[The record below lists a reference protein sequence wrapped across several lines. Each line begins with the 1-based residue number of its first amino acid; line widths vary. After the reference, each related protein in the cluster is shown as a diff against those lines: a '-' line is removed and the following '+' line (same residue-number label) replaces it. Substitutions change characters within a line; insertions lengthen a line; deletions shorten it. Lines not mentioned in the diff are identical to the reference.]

1 MDIVA
6 WNISNSSYNKLKQL
20 LFFLDP
26 RLASILKMPE
36 TSMVRWTSMYQWV
49 SFQLHCCT
57 IETVVCSCGEH
68 HDVLH
73 LSSEML
79 GVHIMHVTIF
89 YLFNNFF
96 IHWPWLVL
104 KLWHWIGRLT
114 WQRLE
119 LNKPWYIS
127 YHRHWYV
134 WREAQF
140 IHHPVVLPTW
150 TVWYSIYPSF
160 IFLRMCFVDG
170 YILWNYDI
178 DITVC
183 IHCSQGVEEAVERRG
198 AVT

>member
-79 GVHIMHVTIF
+79 CVHIMPVTML
-89 YLFNNFF
+89 YLFNNFL
-96 IHWPWLVL
+96 IHWSWLVL
-104 KLWHWIGRLT
+104 KLWHWIGKTNMVSWMIDMLSQT
-114 WQRLE
+114 LICVKGSSVHTSPTCFSYLNSLILHLSFFYLLE
-119 LNKPWYIS
+119 N
-127 YHRHWYV
+127 
-134 WREAQF
+134 
-140 IHHPVVLPTW
+140 VLCW
-150 TVWYSIYPSF
+150 WLYF
-160 IFLRMCFVDG
+160 M
-170 YILWNYDI
+170 NYDI

-183 IHCSQGVEEAVERRG
+183 IHCLQGVEEAVERRG